1 MSNHERVDILP
12 PRLFLVYDI
21 VACQSIAR
29 LLLCSDILEHLA
41 TLSSMFFKTFY
52 CFPLVKDL
60 NHGDADGQSRVFDP
74 SDQCT
79 GGSVA
84 QYTRTAYLLTTSLL
98 DIIDDLICLIL
109 PFCILRN
116 LHISLRK
123 KIALG
128 VINRN
133 AFELTSRFSL
143 PLLCLASFV
152 AVSVSRS
159 ESREE
164 RNFKWRHGE
173 WSKRQ
178 PRYALR
184 PHQPFALY
192 SSARRIL
199 CVEHPT

>member
-1 MSNHERVDILP
+1 MWLVKASLVSFYARISWNTSQLYRV
-12 PRLFLVYDI
+12 
-21 VACQSIAR
+21 IAY
-29 LLLCSDILEHLA
+29 I
-41 TLSSMFFKTFY
+41 TLSIIGCSYIIVMFFKTFY

-84 QYTRTAYLLTTSLL
+84 QYTRTAYLLTTSLM
-98 DIIDDLICLIL
+98 DIITDLICLIL

-128 VINRN
+128 VIKVNG
-133 AFELTSRFSL
+133 FELTSRFSL
-143 PLLCLASFV
+143 PLPCSASFV